1 MKTLNDYSQHM
12 FLPYLEH
19 MLRDVLRIDVVWD
32 VYRKDSLKAQTR
44 QSRGSGN
51 KLRITRDTSIPVNWQ
66 SFLRVDSNKEGLFQ
80 FLAIAIQEFQTPVG
94 KTAIS
99 THGESVVSSPV
110 LDLSALRCTHEEADS
125 RLLFHAAHA
134 IQNGLS
140 NVMIHATDTDVVV
153 LAIAVSS
160 TLHGSEIW
168 VAFGHGNKLRY
179 IPCHTIATLLGSDSS
194 WGLLFMHAVS
204 GCDVVSSFHGIGK
217 KTAWSV
223 WLSMQ
228 HMTPTVKYTQ

>member
-1 MKTLNDYSQHM
+1 
-12 FLPYLEH
+12 
-19 MLRDVLRIDVVWD
+19 
-32 VYRKDSLKAQTR
+32 
-44 QSRGSGN
+44 
-51 KLRITRDTSIPVNWQ
+51 
-66 SFLRVDSNKEGLFQ
+66 VDSNKEGLFQ

-160 TLHGSEIW
+160 TLHGSAIW

-228 HMTPTVKYTQ
+228 HMTPIFVKLSNTPSEVSEADMEEIERYVVVLYQRTSSHRHVNAARN